1 MESQA
6 NLNNQNDGGG
16 NDGQQGDGQKNTPA
30 FMAQLEKDL
39 QSNERLAQFKNF
51 SEMGRFVL
59 DAEGKLKDSVKIPGN
74 ESTTEE
80 KAAFYAKIGR
90 PDKPDGY
97 NITKPADLPEGIPY
111 DPAFETA
118 FKQFAHANNFSK
130 QQAEEAYKWYY
141 GLVVNGAAKQ
151 EADNVK
157 AQTDG
162 INALKDS
169 WKDKFDGNKK
179 IAEIAFKEFGKDAAN
194 LLDEAKIGNI
204 RLGDHPAFLKV
215 FYEIG
220 IKTLDDTALKGGSG
234 EGQVV
239 GDKEAQTAAA
249 IYPEMVKK

>member
-1 MESQA
+1 MDEKV
-6 NLNNQNDGGG
+6 NTDTGGDKG
-16 NDGQQGDGQKNTPA
+16 GSADTGA
-30 FMAQLEKDL
+30 FPKWMSSLPDAFKT
-39 QSNERLAQFKNF
+39 NETLAQFKDAPPW
-51 SEMGRFVL
+51 EKFVGL
-59 DAEGKLKDSVKIPGN
+59 LGAEKSMIQIPG
-74 ESTTEE
+74 EKATEAE
-80 KAAFYAKIGR
+80 KAAFFAKIGR

-118 FKQFAHANNFSK
+118 FKQFAHANNFTK

-141 GLVVNGAAKQ
+141 GLVVNGAAAQ
-151 EADNVK
+151 EAANVK

-169 WKDKFDGNKK
+169 WKEKFDGNKK
-179 IAEIAFKEFGKDAAN
+179 IAEIAFKKFGKDAAN
-194 LLDEAKIGNI
+194 LLDEAKVGNI

-220 IKTLDDTALKGGSG
+220 MQTLDDKALKGEGG
-234 EGQVV
+234 AGQVS
-239 GDKEAQTAAA
+239 GDKEAQTAAI